1 MPPTNLLRLMIINKE
16 VEQGDKTENKPIE
29 GFFSNYTSKKTRL
42 PMGQP
47 FILHLQSR
55 VHKK

>member
-29 GFFSNYTSKKTRL
+29 GFFSNYTSRL
-42 PMGQP
+42 PMGRP